1 MQLPELCIRRPV
13 MTTLLMAAFV
23 IFGVLAYHA
32 LPVSELPS
40 VDFPTISV
48 SASLPGAS
56 PETMAAAVATPL
68 ESQFSTIA
76 GLDSMSS
83 TSAQGSTSI
92 TLQFA
97 LDRNIDAAA
106 QDVQTAIAT
115 AQRQL
120 PADMPTPPSFRK
132 VNPADSPI
140 FYIVMQSPT
149 LPLSVVNEYAET
161 MLAQRLSTI
170 TGVAQ
175 VRVFGSQK
183 FAVRIQAD
191 PDQLAARDIGLDE
204 LQKAIQD
211 SNVNQPVGSFD
222 GPQQSIAIK
231 TNGQLETAAA
241 YGPLIVAYR
250 NGAPVRLNEVATPLD
265 SVENNKVASW
275 YVDRRAIVL
284 AIQRQPGA
292 NTVAT
297 VDAIKAVLPAF
308 QANLPASIELKVLYD
323 RSESIR
329 ESIGDVQFTLMLAGA
344 LVILVILLFL
354 RTLSATL
361 IPSLA
366 LPISVIGTFAA
377 MYALGYSLDN
387 LSLLALTLSVGFV
400 VDDAIVMLE
409 NIVRHIERGDP
420 PFQAALTGARE
431 IGFTILS
438 MTLSLVAVFIPVM
451 FMGGIVGRLLHE
463 FAVTICAAILVSGFV
478 SLTLTPMLCS
488 RYLRHADPNEHNL
501 LYRVF
506 ERFFASLLAGY
517 ERTLRRAM
525 AWPKTMMLIFIV
537 TLLATLW
544 LFDRIP
550 KDFLP
555 SGDTSRITAFTEGA
569 QDASFASM
577 IERQRAVAAILAQD
591 PNIEGF
597 MSSVGAGGPR
607 PTANT
612 GSLFIRLKPQRERQL
627 SADEMIRVLRP
638 KLAVVPGIN
647 VYLRNPPPISIG
659 GQTTAAQYQ
668 YTLQD
673 TDLEELYRWTDTLL
687 ARFRL
692 LPGFVDV
699 TSNLNNRSPA
709 VALEVDRDKLAALG
723 LSFGQV
729 EDTLQNAF
737 SARQISTI
745 YGSNNQYKVILELAP
760 EFQVDPATLAR
771 IYVRSSNGK
780 LVSLDTVT
788 SVTRKTQALTVNH
801 QGQLPSVT
809 ISFNLL
815 PGVSLGTAVDRIKT
829 LETELRLPVS
839 LTTSLQGTAQA
850 FQASLQGLGILLLV
864 AVLVVYIVLGILY
877 ESFIHPLTILSGLP
891 SAGLG
896 ALLTLLLFKEDLSLY
911 AFVGVIMLVGIVKK
925 NAIMMIDFAL
935 DRQRNEGI
943 APAEA
948 IFQACLIRFRPIM
961 MTTMAALMGTLP
973 IALGIGAGAEVR
985 RPLGLA
991 VVGGLL
997 LSQLLTLYLTPV
1009 IYLYLERWAGR
1020 WTPTAEK
1027 TQQANRSP
1035 DLEPDRDESSAHSL
1049 KPLKAALA
1057 NDTNPR

>member
-329 ESIGDVQFTLMLAGA
+329 ESIDDVQFTLMLAGV

-354 RTLSATL
+354 RNLSATL

-501 LYRVF
+501 LYRAF
-506 ERFFASLLAGY
+506 ERFFTGLLAGY

-537 TLLATLW
+537 TFLATLW
-544 LFDRIP
+544 LFDQIP

-612 GSLFIRLKPQRERQL
+612 GSLFIRLKPQRERPL

-729 EDTLQNAF
+729 EDALQNAF

-760 EFQVDPATLAR
+760 EFQADPATLAR

-1027 TQQANRSP
+1027 TQQAIRSS

-1057 NDTNPR
+1057 NDANPR

>member
-149 LPLSVVNEYAET
+149 LPLSVVDEYAET

-211 SNVNQPVGSFD
+211 GNVNQPVGSFD

-329 ESIGDVQFTLMLAGA
+329 ESIDDVQFTLMLAGA

-354 RTLSATL
+354 RNLSATL

-501 LYRVF
+501 LYRAF
-506 ERFFASLLAGY
+506 ERFFTGLLAGY

-537 TLLATLW
+537 TFLATLW
-544 LFDRIP
+544 LFDQIP

-612 GSLFIRLKPQRERQL
+612 GSLFIRLKPQRERPL

-709 VALEVDRDKLAALG
+709 VALEVDRDKLATLG

-729 EDTLQNAF
+729 EDALQNAF

-760 EFQVDPATLAR
+760 EFQADPATLAR

-1027 TQQANRSP
+1027 TQQAIRSS

>member
-1 MQLPELCIRRPV
+1 VQLPELCIRRPV
-13 MTTLLMAAFV
+13 MTTLLMAAFLV
-23 IFGVLAYHA
+23 FGILAYRA

-48 SASLPGAS
+48 SASLPGAA

-76 GLDSMSS
+76 GLDSMTS

-92 TLQFA
+92 TLQFS

-106 QDVQTAIAT
+106 QDVQSAISA
-115 AQRQL
+115 ALRQL
-120 PADMPTPPSFRK
+120 PADMPAPPSFRK

-140 FYIVMQSPT
+140 FYIAMLSPT

-170 TGVAQ
+170 AGVAQ

-183 FAVRIQAD
+183 FAVRVQAD
-191 PDQLAARDIGLDE
+191 PDQLAARGIGLDE
-204 LQKAIQD
+204 LQKAIEQG
-211 SNVNQPVGSFD
+211 NVNQPIGTFD
-222 GPQQSIAIK
+222 GPRQSVAIQD
-231 TNGQLETAAA
+231 NGQLENAAA
-241 YGPLIVAYR
+241 YGSLIVAYR
-250 NGAPVRLNEVATPLD
+250 NGAPVRLNEVAASLD
-265 SVENNKVASW
+265 SVENSKVASW

-284 AIQRQPGA
+284 AVQRQPGA

-297 VDAIKAVLPAF
+297 VDAIKHILPAF
-308 QANLPASIELKVLYD
+308 QAKLPASMELNVLYD

-329 ESIGDVQFTLMLAGA
+329 ESIHDVQFTLVLAGG

-354 RTLSATL
+354 RNLSATL
-361 IPSLA
+361 IPALA

-377 MYALGYSLDN
+377 MQVLGYSLDN

-409 NIVRHIERGDP
+409 NIVRHIERGEP
-420 PFQAALTGARE
+420 PFQAAITGSRE
-431 IGFTILS
+431 IGFTIVS
-438 MTLSLVAVFIPVM
+438 MTLSLIAVFIPVL

-463 FAVTICAAILVSGFV
+463 FAVTICAAILVSGLV

-488 RYLRHADPNEHNL
+488 RYLRHSDLQAHNR
-501 LYRVF
+501 LYQTL
-506 ERFFASLLAGY
+506 ERFFTALLAGY
-517 ERTLRRAM
+517 ERTLRGAM
-525 AWPKTMMLIFIV
+525 ARPRSVMAVFALTVAATV
-537 TLLATLW
+537 TLFSAV
-544 LFDRIP
+544 P

-555 SGDTSRITAFTEGA
+555 SGDTGQITAFTEGA
-569 QDASFASM
+569 QDASFAAM
-577 IERQRAVAAILAQD
+577 GQRQWAVAAILAQD
-591 PNIEGF
+591 PNVEAF

-612 GSLFIRLKPQRERQL
+612 GTFFIRLKSRQERSL
-627 SADEMIRVLRP
+627 SADGVIQALRP

-647 VYLRNPPPISIG
+647 VYLQNPPPIRIG

-673 TDLEELYRWTDTLL
+673 TDLDELYQWTGTLL
-687 ARFRL
+687 ARIRQI
-692 LPGFVDV
+692 PGFVDV
-699 TSNLNNRSPA
+699 TSNLNNQSPA
-709 VALEVDRDKLAALG
+709 VALDVNRNKLAALG
-723 LSFGQV
+723 LTFGQV
-729 EDTLQNAF
+729 EDALQSAF

-745 YGSNNQYKVILELAP
+745 YGATNQYRVILELAP
-760 EFQVDPATLAR
+760 EFQADPATLAR
-771 IYVRSSNGK
+771 VYVRSATGK

-788 SVTRKTQALTVNH
+788 TVTRQSQALTVNH

-815 PGVSLGTAVDRIKT
+815 PGVALGEAVDRIKAV
-829 LETELRLPVS
+829 ETELRPPVS

-850 FQASLQGLGILLLV
+850 FQTSLQGLGMLLLV

-896 ALLTLLLFKEDLSLY
+896 ALLTLLLFKVDLSLY
-911 AFVGVIMLVGIVKK
+911 AFVGIIMLVGIVKK

-935 DRQRNEGI
+935 DRQRNEGV

-973 IALGIGAGAEVR
+973 IAMGWGAGAEVR

-1009 IYLYLERWAGR
+1009 VYLYLDRFAARWS
-1020 WTPTAEK
+1020 PTKGEAR
-1027 TQQANRSP
+1027 QNI
-1035 DLEPDRDESSAHSL
+1035 
-1049 KPLKAALA
+1049 
-1057 NDTNPR
+1057 